1 MGQVGRDDLEV
12 VIGRGREGAATI
24 AFTERP
30 DPVDVG
36 AQHVVD
42 TDIPPAVDLHPSGAQ
57 AEIVGIG
64 SPANGDQNVGS
75 ANHAVALKAVHSD
88 GDAFVIGFKRNAMAV
103 SSNDHSFRHEHFG
116 QGGGDRKST
125 LLNSSH

>member
-1 MGQVGRDDLEV
+1 MILRTPGSTRTNPLFPDMTLFRSV
-12 VIGRGREGAATI
+12 VIGRVREGAATI

-30 DPVDVG
+30 GPVDVG

-88 GDAFVIGFKRNAMAV
+88 RDAFVIGFQRK
-103 SSNDHSFRHEHFG
+103 
-116 QGGGDRKST
+116 DRKSVV
-125 LLNSSH
+125 

>member
-1 MGQVGRDDLEV
+1 MILRTPGSTRTNPLFPDMTLFRSV
-12 VIGRGREGAATI
+12 VIGRVREGAATI

-64 SPANGDQNVGS
+64 SPANGDRSEEPTSELQS
-75 ANHAVALKAVHSD
+75 LMRHSY
-88 GDAFVIGFKRNAMAV
+88 AV
-103 SSNDHSFRHEHFG
+103 SCLKKK
-116 QGGGDRKST
+116 QP
-125 LLNSSH
+125 